1 MMICD
6 RLWAVIGRRVAWWLL
21 SSLLQRRTSAA
32 LIQAA
37 WGPKTLWIVF
47 LKRKGIMMGY
57 ELHSHS
63 CRLTG
68 LLTKHRSLGV
78 DRAPVPKLFRKRV
91 SWISYSIPSPE
102 SNESVPWYRRIF
114 RHPVPPVSEESNDS
128 DEDEIPDLTVLEARN
143 LHKTYLLGLEGV
155 PALRGVNLR
164 ISRGEFVIIVG
175 KSGSGKSSLLNILG
189 TVDSPTRGE
198 LEISGLLFNDK
209 TQDKTV
215 SQIRLR
221 SIGFVFQTFNLIPGM
236 TAAQNVEL
244 PLILKVVYW

>member
-1 MMICD
+1 M
-6 RLWAVIGRRVAWWLL
+6 
-21 SSLLQRRTSAA
+21 
-32 LIQAA
+32 
-37 WGPKTLWIVF
+37 
-47 LKRKGIMMGY
+47 
-57 ELHSHS
+57 
-63 CRLTG
+63 
-68 LLTKHRSLGV
+68 
-78 DRAPVPKLFRKRV
+78 
-91 SWISYSIPSPE
+91 
-102 SNESVPWYRRIF
+102 
-114 RHPVPPVSEESNDS
+114 
-128 DEDEIPDLTVLEARN
+128 LEARN

-175 KSGSGKSSLLNILG
+175 KSGSLLNILG

-244 PLILKVVYW
+244 PLILKVVY

>member
-1 MMICD
+1 M
-6 RLWAVIGRRVAWWLL
+6 
-21 SSLLQRRTSAA
+21 
-32 LIQAA
+32 
-37 WGPKTLWIVF
+37 
-47 LKRKGIMMGY
+47 
-57 ELHSHS
+57 
-63 CRLTG
+63 
-68 LLTKHRSLGV
+68 
-78 DRAPVPKLFRKRV
+78 
-91 SWISYSIPSPE
+91 
-102 SNESVPWYRRIF
+102 
-114 RHPVPPVSEESNDS
+114 
-128 DEDEIPDLTVLEARN
+128 LEARN

-244 PLILKVVYW
+244 PLILKVVY